1 MITPSMAA
9 ISHIGHTSAVN
20 MPVTKNRHP
29 KPMGF
34 RFLYMGKP
42 PGIYYVIKPV
52 FVTGTQGLVDN
63 KKILCYTVGV
73 RFMGHLL
80 GYYYLRNR

>member
-1 MITPSMAA
+1 M
-9 ISHIGHTSAVN
+9 GHTSAVN
-20 MPVTKNRHP
+20 IPVTKNRHP
-29 KPMGF
+29 NPIGF

-42 PGIYYVIKPV
+42 PVIYYVLKRI
-52 FVTGTQGLVDN
+52 FVTDSKGAIDN
-63 KKILCYTVGV
+63 KKFLCYTTGV